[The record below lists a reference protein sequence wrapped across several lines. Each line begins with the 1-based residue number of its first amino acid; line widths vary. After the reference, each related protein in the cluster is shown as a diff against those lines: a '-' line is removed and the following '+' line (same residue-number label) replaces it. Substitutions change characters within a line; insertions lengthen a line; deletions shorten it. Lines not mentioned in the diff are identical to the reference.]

1 MAILLIKDEDGV
13 ERRADLRP
21 LPFRIGKKSG
31 NNALV
36 LDHISVS
43 REHCVISKEKEGFA
57 VTDPGSRN
65 GTYLNGRRLAGGEAL
80 HDRDAIRIGPFT
92 LTFFEREP
100 AFANSS
106 SPAVAAELR
115 RAGAAAGKLAPDAK
129 IAHAGK
135 PAPAGAVPAAA
146 AARRTPVALKKKV
159 HEEILETLDL
169 KHSDL
174 TEKSAAEVRAKTTAA
189 ARAAV
194 RKFDSE
200 RPPWLAADTLVKEV
214 VDEAVGL
221 GPIEDFLADDS
232 VDEIMVNG
240 WERVYIERHGKIVL
254 TEKQFTSND
263 QVLAVIRRIL
273 APIGRR
279 VDESS
284 PMVDARL
291 ADGSRVN
298 AIIPPLCLTGPTI
311 TIRKFARTPYTHLD
325 LIRFGSI
332 TPAMADFLKLAVH
345 NRRNI
350 LISGG
355 TGSGKTTFLNILSGF
370 IPHAERIVTIEDA
383 AELRLAQDHVVS
395 LESKPASIE
404 GKGEIPIRKLVINAL
419 RMRPD
424 RIVVGECR
432 GGEALDMLQAMN
444 TGHDGSLTTLHA
456 NSPRDA
462 LSRLETMV
470 LMAGLDL
477 PARAIREQTASAI
490 NLIVQGARLPD
501 GARKITN
508 ISEITGMAGETIT
521 MQSIFEFTQTGFDE
535 HGRVVGAL
543 HATGAVPKFVH
554 ELRQR
559 GIEVD
564 MGLFR
569 TEEEGG

>member
-1 MAILLIKDEDGV
+1 MAILLIKDENGD
-13 ERRADLRP
+13 ERRAELEP
-21 LPFRIGKKSG
+21 LPFRIGKKAG
-31 NNALV
+31 HNALV
-36 LDHISVS
+36 LDHISIS
-43 REHCVISKEKEGFA
+43 REHCVIFKEKGGFA
-57 VTDPGSRN
+57 VEDPESRN
-65 GTYLNGRRLAGGEAL
+65 GTYLNGRRLAGREAL
-80 HDRDAIRIGPFT
+80 RDRDAIRIGPFT

-100 AFANSS
+100 AFA
-106 SPAVAAELR
+106 
-115 RAGAAAGKLAPDAK
+115 GAAAGKSAPAPST
-129 IAHAGK
+129 APRAAAGK
-135 PAPAGAVPAAA
+135 PAPAARPAPSGKSAPAGAASG
-146 AARRTPVALKKKV
+146 RHTPVELKKKV
-159 HEEILETLDL
+159 HEEILATLDL
-169 KHSDL
+169 KHTDL

-194 RKFDSE
+194 RKFDSD
-200 RPPWLAADTLVKEV
+200 RPAWLPADVLVKEV

-221 GPIEDFLADDS
+221 GPLEDFLADDS

-254 TEKQFTSND
+254 TEKQFTSNE

-311 TIRKFARTPYTHLD
+311 TIRKFARTPFTHLD
-325 LIRFGSI
+325 LVRFGSI
-332 TPAMADFLKLAVH
+332 TMEMADFLKLAVH

-350 LISGG
+350 IISGG

-370 IPHAERIVTIEDA
+370 IPHTERIVTIEDA
-383 AELRLAQDHVVS
+383 AELRLAQEHVVS

-462 LSRLETMV
+462 LARLETMV
-470 LMAGLDL
+470 LMAGLEL
-477 PARAIREQTASAI
+477 PTRAIREQVCSAI

-501 GARKITN
+501 GTRKITN
-508 ISEITGMAGETIT
+508 ISEITGMEGETIT

-535 HGRVVGAL
+535 HGRVVGSL

-569 TEEEGG
+569 TEEEKG

>member
-1 MAILLIKDEDGV
+1 MAILLIQDENGV

-31 NNALV
+31 RNALV
-36 LDHISVS
+36 LDHIGIS
-43 REHCVISKEKEGFA
+43 REHCAIFKENDAFA
-57 VTDPGSRN
+57 IVDSGSRN
-65 GTYLNGRRLAGGEAL
+65 GTYLNGRRLAGRETL
-80 HDRDAIRIGPFT
+80 RDRDVIRVGPFT
-92 LTFFEREP
+92 LTFFEGEP
-100 AFANSS
+100 AFAPSAGLRATADKPS
-106 SPAVAAELR
+106 APAPSAALR
-115 RAGAAAGKLAPDAK
+115 AAAGRS
-129 IAHAGK
+129 
-135 PAPAGAVPAAA
+135 APAAGTSGHH
-146 AARRTPVALKKKV
+146 TPVELKKKV
-159 HEEILETLDL
+159 HEEILATLDL
-169 KHSDL
+169 KHTDL
-174 TEKSAAEVRAKTTAA
+174 TEKSAEEVRAKATAA

-200 RPPWLAADTLVKEV
+200 RPAWLAADALVKEV

-221 GPIEDFLADDS
+221 GPLEDFLADNS

-240 WERVYIERHGKIVL
+240 WERLYIERQGRIVL
-254 TEKQFTSND
+254 TDKQFTSNE

-332 TPAMADFLKLAVH
+332 TTAMADFLKLAVH

-350 LISGG
+350 IISGG
-355 TGSGKTTFLNILSGF
+355 TGSGKTTFLNILSGY
-370 IPHAERIVTIEDA
+370 IPHTERIVTIEDA
-383 AELRLAQDHVVS
+383 AELRLAQEHVVS

-462 LSRLETMV
+462 LARLETMV

-490 NLIVQGARLPD
+490 HLIVQGARLVD
-501 GARKITN
+501 GTRKITN
-508 ISEITGMAGETIT
+508 ISEITGMEGETIT
-521 MQSIFEFTQTGFDE
+521 MQSIFEFTQSGFDE
-535 HGRVVGAL
+535 KGRVVGSL

>member
-1 MAILLIKDEDGV
+1 MAILLIKDENGA
-13 ERRADLRP
+13 ERRAEVQP
-21 LPFRIGKKSG
+21 LPFRVGKKAG
-31 NNALV
+31 HNALV
-36 LDHISVS
+36 LDHISIS
-43 REHCVISKEKEGFA
+43 REHCVISREKDGF
-57 VTDPGSRN
+57 VVVDSECRN
-65 GTYLNGRRLAGGEAL
+65 GTYLNGRQLAARVEEPL
-80 HDRDAIRIGPFT
+80 HDRDAIRVGPFT
-92 LTFFEREP
+92 LTFFERDSVSAP
-100 AFANSS
+100 S
-106 SPAVAAELR
+106 AAIR
-115 RAGAAAGKLAPDAK
+115 AAASKPSA
-129 IAHAGK
+129 AGK
-135 PAPAGAVPAAA
+135 PAPAAAA
-146 AARRTPVALKKKV
+146 SVHHTPVELKKKV
-159 HEEILETLDL
+159 HEEVLATLDL
-169 KHSDL
+169 KHTDL
-174 TEKSAAEVRAKTTAA
+174 TEKSAEEVHVKATAA

-194 RKFDSE
+194 RKFDAE
-200 RPPWLAADTLVKEV
+200 RPAWLAAEVLVKEV

-221 GPIEDFLADDS
+221 GPLEDFLADDS

-240 WERVYIERHGKIVL
+240 WEHVYVERHGKILL
-254 TEKQFTSND
+254 TEKQFTSNE
-263 QVLAVIRRIL
+263 QVMAVIRRIL

-311 TIRKFARTPYTHLD
+311 TIRKFARTPYTAQD

-332 TPAMADFLKLAVH
+332 TAAMADFLKLAVH

-350 LISGG
+350 IISGG
-355 TGSGKTTFLNILSGF
+355 TGSGKTTFLNILSGY
-370 IPHAERIVTIEDA
+370 IPHTERIVTIEDA

-456 NSPRDA
+456 NSARDA
-462 LSRLETMV
+462 LARLETLV
-470 LMAGLDL
+470 LMSGLDL
-477 PARAIREQTASAI
+477 PTRAIREQVASAI
-490 NLIVQGARLPD
+490 HLIVQGARLPD
-501 GARKITN
+501 GTRKITN
-508 ISEITGMAGETIT
+508 VSEITGMEGDTII

-535 HGRVVGAL
+535 KGRVVGAL

>member
-13 ERRADLRP
+13 ERRADLKP
-21 LPFRIGKKSG
+21 LPFRIGKKAG

-36 LDHISVS
+36 LEHVSVS
-43 REHCVISKEKEGFA
+43 REHCVISKEKDGFA

-65 GTYLNGRRLAGGEAL
+65 GTYLNGRRLAGREAL
-80 HDRDAIRIGPFT
+80 RDRDAIRIGPFT
-92 LTFFEREP
+92 LTFFERES
-100 AFANSS
+100 AFAEATADK
-106 SPAVAAELR
+106 PAPNA
-115 RAGAAAGKLAPDAK
+115 
-129 IAHAGK
+129 K
-135 PAPAGAVPAAA
+135 PAPAAAV
-146 AARRTPVALKKKV
+146 RRTPVALRKKL

-174 TEKSAAEVRAKTTAA
+174 TEKSAEEVRAKATGA

-200 RPPWLAADTLVKEV
+200 RPAWLAAEVLVKEV

-221 GPIEDFLADDS
+221 GPLEDFLADDS

-240 WERVYIERHGKIVL
+240 WEHLYIEREGKIVL

-298 AIIPPLCLTGPTI
+298 AIIPPLCLVGPTI
-311 TIRKFARTPYTHLD
+311 TIRKFARTPYTYLD

-332 TPAMADFLKLAVH
+332 TKAMAEFLKLAVH

-350 LISGG
+350 IISGG
-355 TGSGKTTFLNILSGF
+355 TGSGKTTFLNILSGY
-370 IPHAERIVTIEDA
+370 IPHTERIVTIEDA

-444 TGHDGSLTTLHA
+444 TGHDGSMTTLHA

-462 LSRLETMV
+462 LARLETLV

-477 PARAIREQTASAI
+477 PARAIREQMASAI
-490 NLIVQGARLPD
+490 NLIVQGARLVD
-501 GARKITN
+501 GTRKITN
-508 ISEITGMAGETIT
+508 ISEITGMEGDMII
-521 MQSIFEFTQTGFDE
+521 MQSIFEFTQSGYDE
-535 HGRVVGAL
+535 KGRVIGSL